1 VELKDTIFYPLVTGR
16 AGGSGLGLAVAQD
29 LVGRHDGLIEF
40 ESRPGRTVFTIL
52 LPFDHNGLG
61 EHA

>member
-1 VELKDTIFYPLVTGR
+1 MARRVVFVGFMVAVICSIVIPPLLF
-16 AGGSGLGLAVAQD
+16 S
-29 LVGRHDGLIEF
+29 HGLIEF